1 MFFGLKLSPK
11 CNPKHSSPVVR
22 AASLRI
28 QATTE
33 QGINPSALEKTERSR
48 PTLRRI
54 SSGFPP
60 ATVMASSKPVVAAIE
75 IIGLAR
81 TDPSSFF
88 FLAPIGDRCQSNV
101 VECQDRYFLNTYAP
115 DKRAY
120 SMDMETK
127 FFNWSLTG
135 EDHLTVIARGR
146 IDA

>member
-48 PTLRRI
+48 PKLRRI

-81 TDPSSFF
+81 TDPSSLL
-88 FLAPIGDRCQSNV
+88 FLSPDRRQMSIHCRRMSRQILLEYLCSR
-101 VECQDRYFLNTYAP
+101 Q
-115 DKRAY
+115 RAY
-120 SMDMETK
+120 LMDIETK
-127 FFNWSLTG
+127 VFNWSLTG
-135 EDHLTVIARGR
+135 VD
-146 IDA
+146 